1 MFNEKNVPFFFSEK
15 NLLFMNKAQV
25 LNIDTQYSNICGLEE
40 MTEQLRVLTALPGGK
55 NSAPAPT

>member
-1 MFNEKNVPFFFSEK
+1 MRKIFLFFSGK

-25 LNIDTQYSNICGLEE
+25 LNINTQYSNICGLEE